1 MPGGERFSS
10 TGDYHHLA
18 FSLLSACF
26 MGIGIWFDGVVDNAV
41 TSGRVQCLSHRWYW
55 APDLKL
61 SHLAGYHETLASAI
75 QFGKAGRARGVMIGC
90 GLVWLQGANNY
101 ITDRV
106 TRTEIEQLQLNTKR
120 LTGS

>member
-10 TGDYHHLA
+10 TGDFHT

-41 TSGRVQCLSHRWYW
+41 TSGRVQCLLS
-55 APDLKL
+55 PDLKL
-61 SHLAGYHETLASAI
+61 SHLAGYHEALASAI

-90 GLVWLQGANNY
+90 GLVWL
-101 ITDRV
+101 
-106 TRTEIEQLQLNTKR
+106 
-120 LTGS
+120 